1 MGEFLDLE
9 TGILEFCICVL
20 LGVKLNGR
28 LGEDF
33 NPGFNNHFK
42 HSEKKNPCPNFN
54 LTRKYILK
62 GYIELNNYYSQ
73 SSDWFDFIYYTIV
86 LQMGDRL
93 SFIFL
98 LHLDEPFKKL
108 SSPLF

>member
-1 MGEFLDLE
+1 MGEAEVAKMSCILYVGEFLDLE

-42 HSEKKNPCPNFN
+42 HSEKKIHVQ
-54 LTRKYILK
+54 IL
-62 GYIELNNYYSQ
+62 I
-73 SSDWFDFIYYTIV
+73 
-86 LQMGDRL
+86 
-93 SFIFL
+93 
-98 LHLDEPFKKL
+98 
-108 SSPLF
+108 